1 MRILITNIYS
11 ISVLKEV
18 RRVVKVRVH
27 RLVEGT
33 IVTISSDTCPLST
46 EISETDDEI
55 IVKIK
60 KNYRTS

>member
-33 IVTISSDTCPLST
+33 IVTISDTYPLST

-55 IVKIK
+55 IVKIIK
-60 KNYRTS
+60 KR